1 MRITESQIRRI
12 IREEASRILREG
24 YYDPRLDR
32 YKNESDVSAHQI
44 ASGLHAAAVIELIGE
59 EAAADLRQK
68 MFDLKGDFDDGM
80 AVIRRSRQGDGY
92 DIFLNHMAPDPI
104 NDEPLP
110 TGIFGKMGI
119 SLGMGQGISSAAARR
134 RHVSG
139 Y

>member
-12 IREEASRILREG
+12 IREEASRILREAN
-24 YYDPRLDR
+24 DPRLDR
-32 YKNESDVSAHQI
+32 YSKEADVPAHQI
-44 ASGLHAAAVIELIGE
+44 ASGLRAAAVIELIGE

-68 MFDLKGDFDDGM
+68 MFDKKGDFDDGM
-80 AVIRRSRQGDGY
+80 AVIRQSKRGDGY
-92 DIFLNHMAPDPI
+92 DIFLNHMEPDPI

-119 SLGMGQGISSAAARR
+119 LLGKGQWIGSFGARR